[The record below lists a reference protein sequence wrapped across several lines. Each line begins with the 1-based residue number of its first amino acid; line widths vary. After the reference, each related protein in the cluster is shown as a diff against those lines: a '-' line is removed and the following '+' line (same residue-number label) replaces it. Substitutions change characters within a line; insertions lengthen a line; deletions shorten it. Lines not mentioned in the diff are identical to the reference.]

1 MRPLAEFGAFAL
13 ALPAEAGGTGFSVVE
28 EALLHVEFG
37 RHLLAPSAVAAP
49 LGARIALMTGRKD
62 LAVQIATG
70 ETPIVAATTTGD
82 QLLLF
87 DTDRGCLTLVR
98 SEEGLALLDLTGTAL
113 EAATAMGHGRPLSR
127 LRKAAPGRSM
137 VADAATAMTGDL
149 LVSAQ
154 LLGVATAARDLA
166 VTYAKVRTQFGRP
179 IGGFQA
185 VKHHCANMAVAV
197 EKLSALLD
205 MAAIAVRDECDDAAF
220 QTAALARL
228 APRIALANARLCIQ
242 IHGGIG
248 FSAEASPQL
257 YLKHAHLLRH
267 LLTGGRI
274 LDHDATLA
282 PIRRE
287 KTCVSP

>member
-1 MRPLAEFGAFAL
+1 
-13 ALPAEAGGTGFSVVE
+13 
-28 EALLHVEFG
+28 
-37 RHLLAPSAVAAP
+37 
-49 LGARIALMTGRKD
+49 
-62 LAVQIATG
+62 
-70 ETPIVAATTTGD
+70 
-82 QLLLF
+82 
-87 DTDRGCLTLVR
+87 
-98 SEEGLALLDLTGTAL
+98 
-113 EAATAMGHGRPLSR
+113 
-127 LRKAAPGRSM
+127 
-137 VADAATAMTGDL
+137 MTGDL

-166 VTYAKVRTQFGRP
+166 VAYAKVRTQFGRP

-205 MAAIAVRDECDDAAF
+205 MAAIAVRDGCDDAAF

-228 APRIALANARLCIQ
+228 VPRIALANARLCIQ